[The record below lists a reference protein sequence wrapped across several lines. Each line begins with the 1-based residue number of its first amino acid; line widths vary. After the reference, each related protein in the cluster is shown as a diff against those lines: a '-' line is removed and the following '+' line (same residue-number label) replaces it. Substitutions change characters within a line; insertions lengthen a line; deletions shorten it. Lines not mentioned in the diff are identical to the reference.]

1 VLYTA
6 CLSPEPYARGVPQI
20 RIALAQ
26 VNPTVGALDANAD
39 LVARFAAHAAAR
51 GAHLVA
57 FPEMVLTGYPVED
70 LALRGSFVDASR
82 RTLDTLA
89 GRLAADGLGNVA
101 VVVGFLNRDD
111 DDAHTTRLGRPKGSP
126 QNAVAVLYQG
136 LVVTTQAKHHLPNY
150 GVFDEFRHFVPG
162 DHLSIVRL
170 HGIDVALAIC
180 EDLWQE
186 GGPVAATRAANAG
199 LLVVV
204 NGSPYE
210 RNKDDIRLDLC
221 LRRAAQARCVLAY
234 VNMVGGQ
241 DELVFDGDSL
251 VVGHDGA
258 VLGRAPQ
265 FDDGCLTVDLDL
277 PAASAVGPSVGGT
290 ADDESVGYPVRR
302 TTLTTEPLP
311 PYAPEPAGVAPRIS
325 DHGEVYAAV
334 VTGLRDYVHKNGF
347 RSVVFGLSGGI
358 DSALVAAIACDAIG
372 AENVYGVSMPSN
384 YSSEHSKSDARDLAD
399 RTGLRFST
407 IPIAPMVQAFLDNFE
422 LTGIAE
428 ENLQARVRGMTLMG
442 LSNQYGHLVL
452 ATGNKS
458 ELAVGYSTIY
468 GDAVGGYAPLKDVPK
483 TLVWEL
489 ARWRNATAQERDETP
504 PIPRGSI
511 DKPPSAEL
519 RPGQLDADLLPDY
532 TVLDDIL
539 DDYVEQDRS
548 SADLVAAGFDPEL
561 VGRVIRMVDAAEY
574 KRRQY
579 PPGPKITARNFGR
592 DRRVPIT
599 DAWKEPLPSEPR

>member
-1 VLYTA
+1 
-6 CLSPEPYARGVPQI
+6 VPQI

-26 VNPTVGALDANAD
+26 VNPTVGALEANAD
-39 LVARFAAHAAAR
+39 LVVRFTAHAADR
-51 GAHLVA
+51 RAHLVA

-70 LALRGSFVDASR
+70 LALRGSFVEASR
-82 RTLDTLA
+82 RTLAALA
-89 GRLAADGLGNVA
+89 TRLAEEGLGQVA
-101 VVVGFLNRDD
+101 VVIGYLDRDD
-111 DDAHTTRLGRPKGSP
+111 DAAHTQRLGRPKGSP
-126 QNAVAVLYQG
+126 QNTVALMHGGRVI
-136 LVVTTQAKHHLPNY
+136 TTQAKHHLPNY

-162 DHLSIVRL
+162 EHLSIVRL

-186 GGPVAATRAANAG
+186 GGPVAATRATGAG

-210 RNKDDIRLDLC
+210 RNKDDVRLDLC
-221 LRRAAQARCVLAY
+221 RRRAAQAGCVLAY
-234 VNMVGGQ
+234 VNLVGGQ

-251 VVGHDGA
+251 VVGADGA
-258 VLGRAPQ
+258 VLARAPQ
-265 FDDGCLTVDLDL
+265 FEDGCLTVDLEL
-277 PAASAVGPSVGGT
+277 PAATAAGPAVGET
-290 ADDESVGYPVRR
+290 IHEYAADYLVRR
-302 TTLTTEPLP
+302 SVLSTEPLP
-311 PYAPEPAGVAPRIS
+311 AYTPEPAGVAPRIS
-325 DHGEVYAAV
+325 DQGEVYAAV
-334 VTGLRDYVHKNGF
+334 VTGLHDYVRKNGF

-372 AENVYGVSMPSN
+372 ADNVCGVSMPSS
-384 YSSEHSKSDARDLAD
+384 YSSEHSKSDARDLAE

-407 IPIAPMVQAFLDNFE
+407 IPIAPMVRAFLDNIE
-422 LTGIAE
+422 LTGLAE
-428 ENLQARVRGMTLMG
+428 ENLQARVRGITLMG

-489 ARWRNATAQERDETP
+489 ARWRNAVAQESGKTP
-504 PIPRGSI
+504 PIPQGSI

-532 TVLDDIL
+532 PVLDDIL
-539 DDYVEQDRS
+539 DDYVEQDRG

-561 VGRVIRMVDAAEY
+561 VRRVIRMVDAAEY

-599 DAWKEPLPSEPR
+599 DAWKEPPPSEQP

>member
-1 VLYTA
+1 
-6 CLSPEPYARGVPQI
+6 VPQI
-20 RIALAQ
+20 RLALAQ

-39 LVARFAAHAAAR
+39 LVARFAAHAAGR

-57 FPEMVLTGYPVED
+57 FPEMILTGYPVED

-82 RTLDTLA
+82 RTLDALA
-89 GRLAADGLGNVA
+89 VRLATDGLGAVA
-101 VVVGFLNRDD
+101 VVVGFLDRDD
-111 DDAHTTRLGRPKGSP
+111 DAAHTSRLGRPKGSP
-126 QNAVAVLYQG
+126 QNAVATLFG
-136 LVVTTQAKHHLPNY
+136 GRVVTTQAKHHLPNY

-162 DHLSIVRL
+162 DHLSVIRL

-186 GGPVAATRAANAG
+186 GGPVAATRGAHAG
-199 LLVVV
+199 LLIVV

-221 LRRAAQARCVLAY
+221 RRRAAQAGCVLAY

-251 VVGHDGA
+251 VVGADGA
-258 VLGRAPQ
+258 VIARAPQ
-265 FDDGCLTVDLDL
+265 FEDGCVTVDLDL
-277 PAASAVGPSVGGT
+277 PAATAAGQAVET
-290 ADDESVGYPVRR
+290 AEEQAAGYPVRR
-302 TTLTTEPLP
+302 IALSTEPLA
-311 PYAPEPAGVAPRIS
+311 PYAPQPAGVAPRIS

-334 VTGLRDYVHKNGF
+334 VTGLHDYVRKNGF
-347 RSVVFGLSGGI
+347 RSVVLGLSGGI
-358 DSALVAAIACDAIG
+358 DSALVATIACDAIG
-372 AENVYGVSMPSN
+372 AQNVYAVSMPSSH
-384 YSSEHSKSDARDLAD
+384 SSEHSKSDARDLAEH
-399 RTGLRFST
+399 TGLRFST
-407 IPIAPMVQAFLDNFE
+407 IPIGPMVRAFLDNIE
-422 LTGIAE
+422 LTGVAD

-489 ARWRNATAQERDETP
+489 ARWRNAAAQERGETP
-504 PIPRGSI
+504 PIPQSSI

-519 RPGQLDADLLPDY
+519 RPGQLDADSLPDY
-532 TVLDDIL
+532 AVLDDIL

-548 SADLVAAGFDPEL
+548 SAELVAAGFDPDL
-561 VGRVIRMVDAAEY
+561 VGRVVRMVDAAEY

-599 DAWKEPLPSEPR
+599 NAWKEPLPPQLR